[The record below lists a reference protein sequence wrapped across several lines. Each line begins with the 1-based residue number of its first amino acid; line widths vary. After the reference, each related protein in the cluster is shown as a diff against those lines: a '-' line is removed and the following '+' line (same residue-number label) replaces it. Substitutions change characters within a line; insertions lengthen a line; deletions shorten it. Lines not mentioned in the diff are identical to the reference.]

1 MKKKLVKN
9 TKPVAKV
16 KANKATPTPESLGFA
31 SIASQDNFD
40 PKVAIHP
47 HASPIYTSSTYIYES
62 AEKAQQVFKGEAEAF
77 IYSRWSHPNAELVE
91 KKLEQLETFGLNIQ
105 AKALVF
111 ATGMSAL
118 SALYQ
123 SVLKPGDKIL
133 AQGNIYGTSVD
144 YFNHY
149 NDNFGIDVIYADFK
163 NLKELESILKAEKKV
178 KLLYAETPSN
188 PTLNCYDLKALS
200 TLAKKYG
207 VKTAVDNTF
216 ASPYLQQPF
225 KHGIDFIIHSSTKYL
240 NGHGTGL
247 SGFVVGRDMDFIK
260 KEVWKVRKLNGSICA
275 PFDAWLLNLGMKTLK
290 LRMEQHCANALAVAK
305 FLQAHPAVAKVN
317 YLGLKDH
324 ADHLLAKKQM
334 KNFGG
339 VLSFELK
346 NGYKAGEKLMNKI
359 KFCKLTASLGT
370 IDTLIQHP
378 ASMSHYF
385 VPKEQRE
392 AYGITDGLVRLSV
405 GIEDATDVINDLAQ
419 ALK

>member
-1 MKKKLVKN
+1 MKKNLQTRNPKHEIR
-9 TKPVAKV
+9 
-16 KANKATPTPESLGFA
+16 NKEFGFA
-31 SIASQDNFD
+31 SITSQDNFG
-40 PKVAIHP
+40 KQLITP
-47 HASPIYTSSTYIYES
+47 HSAPIFTSSTYVYES
-62 AEKAQQVFKGEAEAF
+62 AEKAQQVFRGEEEAF

-91 KKLEQLETFGLNIQ
+91 NKLEQLETFGLNVE

-111 ATGMSAL
+111 SSGMSAL

-133 AQGNIYGTSVD
+133 AQGNIYGTAVD
-144 YFNHY
+144 YFNQY
-149 NDNFGIDVIYADFK
+149 EEAFNIDVIFADFK

-178 KLLYAETPSN
+178 KLIYAETPSN

-200 TLAKKYG
+200 ALGKKYK

-225 KHGIDFIIHSSTKYL
+225 KSGIDFILHSSTKYL

-247 SGFVVGRDMDFIK
+247 SGFLVGRDIEFMK
-260 KEVWKVRKLNGSICA
+260 KEVWKFRKLNGTICA
-275 PFDAWLLNLGMKTLK
+275 PFDAWLLNIGMKTLS

-305 FLQAHPAVAKVN
+305 FLQAHSAIAKVN
-317 YLGLKDH
+317 YLGLKEH
-324 ADHLLAKKQM
+324 ADHALAKKQM

-378 ASMSHYF
+378 ASMSHSF

-392 AYGITDGLVRLSV
+392 EYGITDGLVRLSV
-405 GIEDATDVINDLAQ
+405 GIEDVKDVIADLKQ
-419 ALK
+419 ALNT